1 VKLVPTPEEVSQ
13 MQQYEGD
20 VNDLAECE
28 KFFYQ
33 FVKIENIVERLQM
46 WSYKMTF
53 EEVYSDHKKKV
64 DLIHDTTKSIR
75 ESKSFKQTLATI
87 LAIGNYINGGS
98 NNGQQHGFTIQTLEQ
113 IGDFKT
119 ADNNMSILGYLY
131 LFLRKQY
138 PNALNWVEE
147 FKDLPATVRI
157 ESDNLNTEIGNME
170 KDLNKLKELISN
182 TENEEKKRWKC

>member
-1 VKLVPTPEEVSQ
+1 VIT
-13 MQQYEGD
+13 
-20 VNDLAECE
+20 
-28 KFFYQ
+28 
-33 FVKIENIVERLQM
+33 
-46 WSYKMTF
+46 
-53 EEVYSDHKKKV
+53 KKKV

-75 ESKSFKQTLATI
+75 ESKSFKQALATI

-170 KDLNKLKELISN
+170 KDLNKLKELISS